1 MENYTKERIDEMS
14 DLVIIQ
20 NRQAVTTSLQ
30 VAESFKKRHDHVLET
45 IKNLTTENSGV
56 KNFFHEGTYTNERG
70 RDYPMYYMNRDGFTL
85 LAMGFNGKKALE
97 FKLKYIDAFN
107 KMEEHISNVN
117 LPIQMAKELAKNEE
131 AVRFLAEQ
139 VAQINT
145 VNNEYHEQTNNKLE
159 AIDKKLEGEYVTP
172 QDLYAIEFAT
182 KVKAE
187 KFVESSG
194 VQITLDSFLKGD
206 IYEQARASKREKE
219 QLRSE
224 IGRMKRKI
232 LVAVKK
238 HLGMKGNDPN
248 NHIRRK
254 DVDRAIQFIKN
265 LSYSEVVI

>member
-1 MENYTKERIDEMS
+1 MS
-14 DLVIIQ
+14 GLVVIQ

-30 VAESFKKRHDHVLET
+30 VAESFKKRHDNVIRDIEVLKKDVLKFEEMFYEGET
-45 IKNLTTENSGV
+45 PDS
-56 KNFFHEGTYTNERG
+56 YG
-70 RDYPMYYMNRDGFTL
+70 RPRKTFYMNRDGFTL

-145 VNNEYHEQTNNKLE
+145 VNNQYHEQTNNKLE